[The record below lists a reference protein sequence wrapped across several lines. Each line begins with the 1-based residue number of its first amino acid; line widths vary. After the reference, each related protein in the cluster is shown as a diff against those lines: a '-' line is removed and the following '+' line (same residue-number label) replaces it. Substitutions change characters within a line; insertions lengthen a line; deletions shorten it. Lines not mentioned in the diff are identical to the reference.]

1 MSQFTAQEYERRHE
15 VLEGWE
21 VGITTYRL
29 GDRCFCKVDNV
40 SPGALIARAVAATKA
55 EAERS
60 ALAHART
67 RLASTRRMAVPKRA

>member
-1 MSQFTAQEYERRHE
+1 MTTFTAQDFERRRE
-15 VLEGWE
+15 EIEGRE

-60 ALAHART
+60 ALAHARA
-67 RLASTRRMAVPKRA
+67 RLASTRRVSVAKRA

>member
-1 MSQFTAQEYERRHE
+1 MTTFTAQDFERRRE
-15 VLEGWE
+15 EIEGRE

-60 ALAHART
+60 ALEAYAAATPESPRAH
-67 RLASTRRMAVPKRA
+67 LGV

>member
-21 VGITTYRL
+21 IGITTYRL
-29 GDRCFCKVDNV
+29 GERCFCKVDNV

-60 ALAHART
+60 ALASART
-67 RLASTRRMAVPKRA
+67 RLASTRRMPLAPRG